1 MICGYGSSLKYN
13 QIRSRPIEGK
23 IIRPN
28 AAIKLNRQIKM
39 RSQDDESGSNDGVEK
54 AALEKEDATVQPLQL
69 PQSIISKL
77 REEIFSL
84 DTFFVTSVENYGTS
98 GVVFSGNLRGKPDH
112 VRAVLSSRLSKSF
125 GAQYTIY
132 LLENREEKPVVV
144 VIPSEAAEFQTSEN
158 VELVLS
164 FALSLCTIAT
174 TANVMGA
181 ELFNAALLVA
191 KFDPEKII
199 SALPGSIGA
208 LGILLAHEIGH
219 LVAASKFGVK
229 LAPPLPIPAG
239 LGLIFSFGTITR
251 IKSTVPN
258 REALASVIT
267 PGPIAGYIASMSL
280 LLAGL
285 LLTYTGNGGVE
296 LDIESFKESLLIGA
310 LGNAVFGE
318 RLFSAVSIDC
328 NPLFVAG
335 WAGLIINGINCIPAG
350 ELDGAKMFLA
360 LFGRPAASSMSV
372 FSFLA
377 LGIASFTNGLPL
389 FWLLLVLTIQRGPI
403 VPCQEEISGV
413 DNVALKYAALV
424 SLILPLL
431 ILLPYPNLISDY

>member
-1 MICGYGSSLKYN
+1 MICAYGGSLKHN
-13 QIRSRPIEGK
+13 QIRSGRAEGRVL
-23 IIRPN
+23 RPN
-28 AAIKLNRQIKM
+28 REIKIRGRIKM
-39 RSQDDESGSNDGVEK
+39 RSQDDESGGSDGLEK
-54 AALEKEDATVQPLQL
+54 VALENEEAETVPLQL
-69 PQSIISKL
+69 PQSTISKL

-84 DTFFVTSVENYGTS
+84 DTFFVTSVENYGNS
-98 GVVFSGNLRGKPDH
+98 GVVFSGNLRGKPDQ
-112 VRAVLSSRLSKSF
+112 VRAVLSSRLSKSL

-144 VIPSEAAEFQTSEN
+144 VIPSESAEFQTSEN

-164 FALSLCTIAT
+164 VVLSLCTVAT

-191 KFDPEKII
+191 KFDPETIMT
-199 SALPGSIGA
+199 ALPGTLGA
-208 LGILLAHEIGH
+208 LGILLSHEIGH
-219 LVAASKFGVK
+219 LVAASKLGLK

-239 LGLIFSFGTITR
+239 LGLIGSFGTITR

-258 REALASVIT
+258 REALASLIT
-267 PGPIAGYIASMSL
+267 PGPVAGYFASFSL
-280 LLAGL
+280 LLTGL
-285 LLTYTGNGGVE
+285 LMTYTGNGGVE
-296 LDIESFKESLLIGA
+296 LDTESFKESLLIGA

-350 ELDGAKMFLA
+350 ELDGTKMFLA

-413 DNVALKYAALV
+413 NNMPLRYAALG

-431 ILLPYPNLISDY
+431 ILLPYPNLVPDL